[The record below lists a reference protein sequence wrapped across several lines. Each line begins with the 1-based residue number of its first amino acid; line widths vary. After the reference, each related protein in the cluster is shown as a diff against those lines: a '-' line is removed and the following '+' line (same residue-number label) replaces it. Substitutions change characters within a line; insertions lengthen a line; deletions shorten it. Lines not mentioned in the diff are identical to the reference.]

1 MFRIRMIHDD
11 VGAANASSLAEIKH
25 ILRAQFA
32 GLTDAEV
39 ESVHEHLHNPF
50 ARRFKTLL
58 FAAENA
64 SGRVLGFASL
74 MHDPVA
80 KFCYLDYIAS
90 ARGLTSRGIGGAL
103 YQRVREE
110 SLALKVVGLFFE
122 CLPDEE
128 QLTSTAEL
136 AQQNA
141 ARLRFYEHFGAR
153 PIIGTAY
160 EEPLSPGGLDMPHL
174 VYDDLGREEALSK
187 RALRGVIRA
196 VLERKYAGLCPPDYV
211 ERVVASVVDDP
222 VRVRA
227 PRYARK
233 QTAAVAPRPRRV
245 VLVVNEQH
253 QLHHVRDRGY
263 VESPVRVRSILR
275 DIDPSGLFDKV
286 PARDYSDRH
295 ITAVHDAQLVRYL
308 KTVCKGVPPAK
319 SVYPYV
325 FPVRNAARPPKDLG
339 MQAGYYCIDT
349 FTPLN
354 ENALAAARE
363 GVDCVLTAADRV
375 AAGEPL
381 AYALV
386 RPPGHHAE
394 SRVFG
399 GFCYFNNS
407 AIAAHRLSRLGRV
420 AIVDIDYHHGNG
432 QQEIFYERNDVLTIS
447 IHGHPSFAYP
457 YFSGY
462 EEETGTGAG
471 EGFNVN
477 LPLPEH
483 CDGERYAKAL
493 HKALARVRAYHA
505 DFLIIALGVDTARG
519 DPTGSWTLNAADFR
533 RNGTAFAEL
542 ALPTLVVQEGGYRT
556 RTLGRNVRAFFEGL
570 AGREGF
576 KSEGK

>member
-11 VGAANASSLAEIKH
+11 VGAANASSLAEIKN
-25 ILRAQFA
+25 ILRVQFG
-32 GLTDAEV
+32 GLSDTEV

-50 ARRFKTLL
+50 VRRFKTLL
-58 FAAENA
+58 LAAENA
-64 SGRVLGFASL
+64 NGKVLGFASL

-110 SLALKVVGLFFE
+110 CLALKVVGLFFE
-122 CLPDEE
+122 CLPDDE
-128 QLTSTAEL
+128 QLTSTPEL
-136 AQQNA
+136 AHQNA
-141 ARLRFYEHFGAR
+141 ARLRFYEHFGTR

-160 EEPLSPGGLDMPHL
+160 EEPLTPGGLDMPHL
-174 VYDDLGREEALSK
+174 VYDDLGSGQALSR
-187 RALRGVIRA
+187 RALRRVIRA
-196 VLERKYAGLCPPDYV
+196 VLERKYAGLCPADYV
-211 ERVVASVVDDP
+211 DLVVASVVDDP
-222 VRVRA
+222 VRLRA
-227 PRYARK
+227 PRYAGKR
-233 QTAAVAPRPRRV
+233 TAAMSPRPRRV

-275 DIDPSGLFDKV
+275 DIDPSGLFDKI

-295 ITAVHDAQLVRYL
+295 ITAVHDVALVRYL
-308 KTVCKGVPPAK
+308 KAVCAGVPPAK

-363 GVDCVLTAADRV
+363 GVDCVLTAADRI

-432 QQEIFYERNDVLTIS
+432 QQEIFYARSDVLTIS

-462 EEETGTGAG
+462 EEETGTGEG

-477 LPLPEH
+477 LPLPEQ
-483 CDGERYAKAL
+483 CDGARYSKAL
-493 HKALARVRAYHA
+493 DKALARVRAYRA
-505 DFLIIALGVDTARG
+505 DFLIVALGVDTARG
-519 DPTGSWTLNAADFR
+519 DPTGSWTLNAADFQ
-533 RNGTAFAEL
+533 RNGAAFASL

-570 AGREGF
+570 VRR
-576 KSEGK
+576 